1 MQSGFSTGNFDE
13 QGCNDQAGRFC
24 TFSWLIWR
32 FQSRDQSQMA
42 WTYPGGKLQK
52 SKRTK
57 RRQLNEHQIKHGDFI
72 DGACSKQRVILNA
85 CTGSTD
91 IQLSKMSN
99 TNLDSF
105 MASHLDMSGHG
116 GDAKLTRTESEVMDP
131 YKTLFQNQFNN

>member
-1 MQSGFSTGNFDE
+1 M
-13 QGCNDQAGRFC
+13 
-24 TFSWLIWR
+24 
-32 FQSRDQSQMA
+32 
-42 WTYPGGKLQK
+42 
-52 SKRTK
+52 
-57 RRQLNEHQIKHGDFI
+57 
-72 DGACSKQRVILNA
+72 ILNA

-131 YKTLFQNQFNN
+131 YKTLFQINLTTELIERIFQN